1 MRYRDR
7 FPAAA
12 EQHAA
17 RPINLRSLQLL
28 DLHQN
33 LLVNICRVLSVWDK
47 VQLRLVCKLF
57 HSLLDD
63 PAPGS
68 GIWGVVDIADFK
80 DDLCPMD
87 VYRQAPSCLILGMI
101 A

>member
-7 FPAAA
+7 FPAA
-12 EQHAA
+12 EHQAA
-17 RPINLRSLQLL
+17 RSMNPRSLQLL

-33 LLVNICRVLSVWDK
+33 LLVSICRVVSIWDK

-57 HSLLDD
+57 HSLLEN

-68 GIWGVVDIADFK
+68 GIWGVVEVADFK
-80 DDLCPMD
+80 DDLGPMG
-87 VYRQAPSCLILGMI
+87 VYR
-101 A
+101 